1 MPNTDPYR
9 LTSADTTPGTSSTP
23 ALTRGDVAR
32 SLLWMLVVISAVA
45 NMAASLGG
53 AHTWVNLA
61 CGAVTVLCGGTLV
74 VRNLRG
80 RR

>member
-9 LTSADTTPGTSSTP
+9 LTSADTTPSATM
-23 ALTRGDVAR
+23 TRGDVAR
-32 SLLWMLVVISAVA
+32 ALLWTLVVLSAVA
-45 NMAASLGG
+45 NMAASFGE
-53 AHTWVNLA
+53 ANTWVHLA

-80 RR
+80 RK